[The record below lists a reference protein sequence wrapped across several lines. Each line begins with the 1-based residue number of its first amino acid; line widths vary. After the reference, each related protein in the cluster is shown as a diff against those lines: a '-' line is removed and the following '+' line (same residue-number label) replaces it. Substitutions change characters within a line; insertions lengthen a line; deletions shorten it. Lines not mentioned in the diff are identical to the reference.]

1 MLSGEYH
8 HQIDEKGRIR
18 IPPDI
23 KAELGDNLLITIS
36 VEGCLCIDSYEK
48 GVARLTELESR
59 VDEFDPDDKYRRAL
73 TIAASM
79 AYQVQPD
86 KTGRFL
92 LKKELIKYA
101 GIKKNIV
108 TVGGFN
114 RAELWSEEK
123 WNENFKVNSD
133 TYANLLR
140 GAAKARAQK
149 AEDDK
154 K

>member
-1 MLSGEYH
+1 MFWGEH
-8 HQIDEKGRIR
+8 RHQIDEKGRIR

-36 VEGCLCIDSYEK
+36 AEGCLCIDNYEK
-48 GVARLTELESR
+48 GLARLRELESR
-59 VDEFDPDDKYRRAL
+59 IDEFDPDDKYRRAL
-73 TIAASM
+73 TIASSM

-123 WNENFKVNSD
+123 WDENFKVNSE

-140 GAAKARAQK
+140 GATKARTQK
-149 AEDDK
+149 SDDDK